1 MAEKKKFPKGIYQRG
16 NLLWL
21 RYAGLDGKII
31 FEPTGTDKLKNAEAL
46 LHKRKAEIDSGK
58 QPEIIKIKNY
68 SFNELKDEYIKWAKR
83 QRGYEKKL
91 SVINKL
97 ADQFGH
103 YPLRRFDTR
112 MLEQFQTEQLE
123 KGFKTEDENKGH
135 KPATVNR
142 YVATLK
148 HMFTKAVDWNM
159 VEEET
164 LKRVRKVKLLE
175 ENNKRLR
182 YLNKDECIALLNA
195 CKEHLKP
202 IVITALNT
210 GMRKEE
216 ILNLK
221 WDNVDLKNGFILLDI
236 TKNGERREI
245 PINRTLKE
253 TLSGIVRRI
262 DIPYVFYAVR
272 NQQDSENKDVNIK
285 TAQRFGN
292 IHRSFKTACKKAK
305 IRDFHFHDLRHTFS
319 SQLVMA
325 GIDLTTVK
333 ELLGHKTLT
342 MTLRY
347 SHLAPSHKVKAVDVL
362 DNTINDSSTI
372 QKLYKT
378 KEVAND

>member
-1 MAEKKKFPKGIYQRG
+1 MTERNKYPKGIYKRG
-16 NLLWL
+16 NLFWL
-21 RYAGLDGKII
+21 RYAGLDGKIV
-31 FEPTGTDKLKNAEAL
+31 FEPTRTDKLKNAESL

-68 SFNELKDEYIKWAKR
+68 SFKELKEEYVKWAER
-83 QRGYEKKL
+83 QRGYKKKL
-91 SVINKL
+91 SVINQL

-112 MLEQFQTEQLE
+112 MIEQFQTERLQ
-123 KGFKTEDENKGH
+123 KGH

-142 YVATLK
+142 HIATLK
-148 HMFTKAVDWNM
+148 HMFTKATDWNM

-175 ENNKRLR
+175 ENNRRLR
-182 YLNKDECIALLNA
+182 YLNKDECKKLIDA
-195 CKEHLKP
+195 CKPHLKP

-216 ILNLK
+216 ILSLQWEKNI
-221 WDNVDLKNGFILLDI
+221 DLKNGFILLDV

-245 PINRTLKE
+245 PINATLHE
-253 TLSGIVRRI
+253 VLSGIVRRI
-262 DIPYVFYAVR
+262 DIPYVFYVAR
-272 NQQDSENKDVNIK
+272 KKKETENQTEVSKLS
-285 TAQRFGN
+285 QRYGN
-292 IHRSFKTACKKAK
+292 IHRSFQSACTKAK
-305 IRDFHFHDLRHTFS
+305 IRDFHFHDLRHTFA

-325 GIDLTTVK
+325 GVDITTVK

-342 MTLRY
+342 MSLRY
-347 SHLAPSHKVKAVDVL
+347 AHLAPSHKVKAVDIL
-362 DNTINDSSTI
+362 DNAINENSTI